1 MAMAPHAQSEKTAT
15 SMELRDLLLAL
26 DDGTGTEGTRRVA
39 QMLTSADLLVDALCD
54 SGLSRV
60 HTLRLARHAVAISPG
75 VKYKLTNALC
85 ADAGRDE
92 NAMMRVLDVL
102 GDLFEGEPPPAV
114 RRLRLHGTGRLR
126 AKAALTL
133 SRNEQSLEWAEQALS
148 DPDARMRA
156 NAVEAIAALK
166 SERARALLEKAATDP
181 HRRVL
186 ANALLALH
194 KLGAPETEKQL
205 LDLSASRSPFS
216 RSAAAWAM
224 GKTGDPVFGE
234 ALGWMLGD
242 PDARVRKHA
251 FQAIKAIKSAPG
263 LDEPQST

>member
-1 MAMAPHAQSEKTAT
+1 
-15 SMELRDLLLAL
+15 MELRDLLLAL
-26 DDGTGTEGTRRVA
+26 DDGSGAEGTRRVA
-39 QMLTSADLLVDALCD
+39 QMLTRADLLVDALCD
-54 SGLSRV
+54 SGLSREQ
-60 HTLRLARHAVAISPG
+60 TLKLARQAVAISPE
-75 VKYKLTNALC
+75 VKYKLTSALC
-85 ADAGRDE
+85 ADAGHDE
-92 NAMMRVLDVL
+92 SAMMRVLDVV
-102 GDLFEGEPPPAV
+102 GELFEGGPPPAV

-126 AKAALTL
+126 AKAALTV
-133 SRNEQSLEWAEQALS
+133 SRNESSLDWAEQALC
-148 DPDARMRA
+148 DADARMRA

-166 SERARALLEKAATDP
+166 SERARTLLEKATTDP
-181 HRRVL
+181 HRRVQ

-205 LDLSASRSPFS
+205 LDLSADRSPFS

-251 FQAIKAIKSAPG
+251 FQAIKAIKSAQG
-263 LDEPQST
+263 LNEPQRT